1 MGKQPDTRWCKFGG
15 VECVRSDRGRAD
27 CYVCSEV
34 RARLSTLSRLQRDNF
49 ALATRIRELEAE
61 LQAAQ
66 QRIDVLQE
74 EQEKACRA
82 LGLKAEGWM
91 QLVA

>member
-1 MGKQPDTRWCKFGG
+1 MQHETRWCKFGG
-15 VECVRSDRGRAD
+15 VECVWSDRGRAD

-34 RARLSTLSRLQRDNF
+34 RARLSTLSRMQRDNL

-66 QRIDVLQE
+66 QRIDVLIDE
-74 EQEKACRA
+74 RIRVCCA
-82 LGLKAEGWM
+82 LGVSWENVLAT
-91 QLVA
+91 A